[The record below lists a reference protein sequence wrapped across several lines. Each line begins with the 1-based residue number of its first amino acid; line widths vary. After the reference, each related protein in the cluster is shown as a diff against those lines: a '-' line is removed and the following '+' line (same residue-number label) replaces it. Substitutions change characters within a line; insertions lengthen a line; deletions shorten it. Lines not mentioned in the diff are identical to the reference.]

1 MASLQKIWHDR
12 MRKTSAMSRYVGLK
26 AEEVKSQARHV
37 RVVNGKDR
45 MGNSVTAVSTLTMA
59 DLLKQFGGGE

>member
-1 MASLQKIWHDR
+1 
-12 MRKTSAMSRYVGLK
+12 MSRYVGLK